1 MISTRRSGTGSLFI
15 IASFIIALMAVM
27 IPLPDFLSL
36 FRPEVVTILLI
47 YWCIE
52 APDRVGVGYG
62 WVTGLMLDVVQGALL
77 GQHAF
82 ALALVA
88 WITVKLHQRIRV
100 YPKGQQALSIF
111 VLIVLS
117 QMIVLWVQGVIGKS
131 PNTWMYWMPSI
142 TSMIIWPWVDT
153 LMRKVRTV
161 YKVF

>member
-15 IASFIIALMAVM
+15 FASFIIALMAVM

-36 FRPEVVTILLI
+36 FRPELVTILLI

-100 YPKGQQALSIF
+100 YPKGQQALSIDR
-111 VLIVLS
+111 
-117 QMIVLWVQGVIGKS
+117 KS
-131 PNTWMYWMPSI
+131 TRLNSSHTDISRMPS
-142 TSMIIWPWVDT
+142 SA
-153 LMRKVRTV
+153 
-161 YKVF
+161 